1 MDWRRWV
8 VGVGERA
15 RRRVVVR
22 VREDSSSL
30 SSVELGVGVEEEGV
44 EEEGMEEEVVEE
56 EGMEEEELIS
66 LSLSSA
72 LFPAS

>member
-1 MDWRRWV
+1 MDWRRWM

-30 SSVELGVGVEEEGV
+30 SSVELGVGVEEEVVG
-44 EEEGMEEEVVEE
+44 EEEGMEEE
-56 EGMEEEELIS
+56 GLIS

>member
-44 EEEGMEEEVVEE
+44 EEEGMEEE
-56 EGMEEEELIS
+56 ELIS